1 MKVLVGKVGENK
13 NGFNRLE
20 QKIGKAPEAMRY
32 IAVGG
37 FEILEVLVGKVEENK
52 NRFNRL
58 EPKTVSGI
66 ETSGFLFVHKQ
77 SPVIY

>member
-1 MKVLVGKVGENK
+1 M
-13 NGFNRLE
+13 
-20 QKIGKAPEAMRY
+20 
-32 IAVGG
+32 GG

-77 SPVIY
+77 STVIY

>member
-1 MKVLVGKVGENK
+1 MEKKPEAMHYIAVGGFEILKVLVGKVGENK
-13 NGFNRLE
+13 NVSNC
-20 QKIGKAPEAMRY
+20 
-32 IAVGG
+32 
-37 FEILEVLVGKVEENK
+37 
-52 NRFNRL
+52 L

>member
-1 MKVLVGKVGENK
+1 
-13 NGFNRLE
+13 
-20 QKIGKAPEAMRY
+20 MRY

-52 NRFNRL
+52 NVSNRL
-58 EPKTVSGI
+58 ESKTVSGI

-77 SPVIY
+77 STVIY

>member
-1 MKVLVGKVGENK
+1 MEKHK

>member
-1 MKVLVGKVGENK
+1 MEK
-13 NGFNRLE
+13 N
-20 QKIGKAPEAMRY
+20 PEAMHY

-37 FEILEVLVGKVEENK
+37 FEILKVLVGKVEENK